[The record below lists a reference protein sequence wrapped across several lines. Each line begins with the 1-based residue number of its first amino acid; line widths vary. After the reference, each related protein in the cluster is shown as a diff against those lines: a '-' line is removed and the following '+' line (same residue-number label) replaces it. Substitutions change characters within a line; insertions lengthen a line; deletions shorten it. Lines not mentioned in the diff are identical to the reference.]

1 MNDNGSLC
9 NSNLSPS
16 DNPNVSDVS
25 VPPLPSHYLQTSQF
39 PSCHSTPDYKTV
51 WELTAYEENEA
62 VQEFYVPVL
71 SNFILTPE
79 ALSKNTKAKNL
90 DSEARKK
97 TRQPQLTQIMPTIDV
112 DSILDTGVKIRYW

>member
-1 MNDNGSLC
+1 MAH
-9 NSNLSPS
+9 
-16 DNPNVSDVS
+16 VSDVS
-25 VPPLPSHYLQTSQF
+25 VPPLPSPLHYLQTSQF

-71 SNFILTPE
+71 SNFIQT
-79 ALSKNTKAKNL
+79 T
-90 DSEARKK
+90 RKK

-112 DSILDTGVKIRYW
+112 DSIPDNGSKDKIWVDKLTENDEKLVEGG